1 MITFCG
7 LPEGAGE
14 LNRRDLTTV
23 LQFLG
28 IGWYIALCILT
39 CVGGGVWLDRR
50 LESLPILTFVGLGL
64 GLVTAGYGTYKML
77 KPWMESNKLN

>member
-7 LPEGAGE
+7 LPKGAGD

-28 IGWYIALCILT
+28 IGWYIALCLLSGI
-39 CVGGGVWLDRR
+39 GGGIWLDRQ
-50 LESLPILTFVGLGL
+50 LESLPLLTLLGLVL

-77 KPWMESNKLN
+77 KPWIESNR